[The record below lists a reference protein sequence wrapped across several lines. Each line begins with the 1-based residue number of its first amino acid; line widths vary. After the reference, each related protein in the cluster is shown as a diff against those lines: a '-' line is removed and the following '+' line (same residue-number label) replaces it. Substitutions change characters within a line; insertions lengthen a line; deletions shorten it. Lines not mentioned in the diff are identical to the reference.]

1 MEGETVVVGIFDDRY
16 EAEEAV
22 DELEQSGFSHRD
34 VGFAIRGH
42 DATDGGMITDAVGT
56 KDGEGALTG
65 AATGAVAGGVLG
77 ALASLIIPP
86 LGPVI
91 VGGILAT
98 AAGFAGAGAAVGGIV
113 GAMTGLGVSHDEA
126 LYYDEH
132 FKAGK
137 AIVTVRANEFAD
149 KAVAII
155 RRHGGFTRRDEIPP
169 DGPVPPAGVT
179 DYSGT

>member
-1 MEGETVVVGIFDDRY
+1 MEGDTVVVGVFDDRY
-16 EAEEAV
+16 QAEEAV
-22 DELEQSGFSHRD
+22 DDLEQSGFSHHD

-42 DATDGGMITDAVGT
+42 DVTDGGMITDAVGT
-56 KDGEGALTG
+56 KDAQGALTG

-91 VGGILAT
+91 VVGILAN
-98 AAGFAGAGAAVGGIV
+98 AEGFAGAGAEVGGIF
-113 GAMTGLGVSHDEA
+113 GAMTGLGVSHEEA

-137 AIVTVRANEFAD
+137 AIVTVRANAFAD
-149 KAVAII
+149 KAVSII
-155 RRHGGFTRRDEIPP
+155 RKHGGFTRRDEIPP
-169 DGPVPPAGVT
+169 DGPVPPVG
-179 DYSGT
+179 DYSGS